1 MAEQA
6 ARPLNR
12 VVKGW
17 DTLRLPRLGVI
28 QIGEK
33 DENGRPRSLD
43 YFVCPPEVRAVYG
56 DQPKR
61 LDIAFP
67 VEDVSVIFPSQ
78 LERYGD
84 QFGRICTGDGERANL
99 SAVYARGQQGQSEY
113 GVVPRG
119 GGFVNAATGA
129 PLPVFKG
136 GGGKEYVQIPCLHR
150 SCPLYKAGKCREVG
164 RLKFLLP
171 KVPGMLG
178 VYQIATSSV
187 NSYLNVAG
195 ALALLLK
202 MLVTLR
208 QPVWT
213 VTLQLEV
220 RMEPAHPVIGEG
232 DRQRQVKTTVPAL
245 YILKNDMTLE
255 EFVRRATAGALPER
269 PAVALPP
276 GVRVEIEEDNEDEKP
291 ELLFPPPEARE
302 EAPEEPAPSGPKPAA
317 PEPAP
322 GTVKATASGPP
333 PAEAREP
340 ASGKPAAAGAAQAV
354 RPGASVAGEF
364 EVVSAPAVKKDHR
377 NGEEVVVLRVKTLS
391 VDEDEKLLPA
401 GRAFYAFSGPG
412 LEQVREVMGAA
423 VPGSR
428 LLLEGYRA
436 KNDSLVV
443 RQAMKP

>member
-56 DQPKR
+56 DQPRR

-113 GVVPRG
+113 GVVSKG
-119 GGFVNAATGA
+119 GGFVSAATGA

-150 SCPLYKAGKCREVG
+150 SCPLYKAGRCREVG

-291 ELLFPPPEARE
+291 ELLFPSPETRD
-302 EAPEEPAPSGPKPAA
+302 EPRGEPVPAA
-317 PEPAP
+317 
-322 GTVKATASGPP
+322 
-333 PAEAREP
+333 EA
-340 ASGKPAAAGAAQAV
+340 APAAAPQGAQAT
-354 RPGASVAGEF
+354 RPGPSVAGEF
-364 EVVSAPAVKKDHR
+364 EIVSAPAVKKDHR
-377 NGEEVVVLRVKTLS
+377 TGEEVVVLRVKTLS
-391 VDEDEKLLPA
+391 VDEDENPLPA
-401 GRAFYAFSGPG
+401 GCRFYAFSAPG
-412 LEQVREVMGAA
+412 QELVRKVMSAA

-443 RQAMKP
+443 RHAMEP